1 MDSRFAS
8 PGDLG
13 HFLHYGGAGG
23 THELDSDFVIV
34 DVETSGLDPAKGARV
49 IEIAAVRISKAGAEV
64 GHMSSLV
71 NPGDGETGASWI
83 HGISPEMISD
93 APQFR
98 EVFDSFAELLDDA
111 IFVAH
116 HAKFDEGFI
125 ASEVRLAGLNLTLM
139 PGLCTYWLARARVI
153 GTQNLKLGTLAEH
166 FGISQLGAHSA
177 LDDARVVSQ
186 LMPYLLDQY
195 DPVTYFSKEVTQPR
209 NGIGAEPFPR
219 KS

>member
-8 PGDLG
+8 PGELG
-13 HFLHYGGAGG
+13 HFLHYGGTGG
-23 THELDSDFVIV
+23 THSLDSDFVIV

-49 IEIAAVRISKAGAEV
+49 IEIAAVRVTQAGAEV

-71 NPGDGETGASWI
+71 NPGDGVTGADWI
-83 HGISPEMISD
+83 HGISPEMVHD
-93 APQFR
+93 APKFS
-98 EVFDSFAELLDDA
+98 EVFDVFAALLDNA

-116 HAKFDEGFI
+116 HAKFDEGFV
-125 ASEVRLAGLNLTLM
+125 ATEAKLAGLNLEVM
-139 PGLCTYWLARARVI
+139 PGLCTYWLARATVS

-186 LMPYLLDQY
+186 LLPQMLKAH
-195 DPVTYFSKEVTQPR
+195 DPITYFSNEVMQPR
-209 NGIGAEPFPR
+209 NGFGTGVLPR
-219 KS
+219 